1 MAISKKIIKYLDDNK
16 YKYEIV
22 EHKTTYTAWD
32 TAQTEKIKPQEV
44 AKALVMKADSDYV
57 LALLPANRNLDKQK
71 LLKVISAGRKK
82 LKLKNLPPHQNSTK
96 NTLKKTSAAKIKK
109 SSFGVGVYK
118 KIDFAK
124 EAWMKKNLP
133 GKVGATPPFAKIL
146 KMDIFIDSLLAK
158 NKKIYLGSGEYTNS
172 IRVNTGQYLKT
183 ESPIKGVFSV
193 KK

>member
-1 MAISKKIIKYLDDNK
+1 MAISKKIIQYLDDNK

-44 AKALVMKADSDYV
+44 AKALVMKADGDYT
-57 LALLPANRNLDKQK
+57 LAMLPANRNLDKQK
-71 LLKVISAGRKK
+71 LLKTINIGRKK
-82 LKLKNLPPHQNSTK
+82 
-96 NTLKKTSAAKIKK
+96 ARAKAC
-109 SSFGVGVYK
+109 K

-133 GKVGATPPFAKIL
+133 GKVGATPPFAKII
-146 KMDIFIDSLLAK
+146 KIDIFIDSLLAK

-172 IRVNTGQYLKT
+172 IRVNTSQYLKI
-183 ESPIKGVFSV
+183 ENPVKGIFS
-193 KK
+193 KKKN

>member
-16 YKYEIV
+16 YKYEVV

-44 AKALVMKADSDYV
+44 AKALVMKADGGYV
-57 LALLPANRNLDKQK
+57 LALVPANRNLDKQK
-71 LLKVISAGRKK
+71 LLKIINAGRKK
-82 LKLKNLPPHQNSTK
+82 LKLKN
-96 NTLKKTSAAKIKK
+96 
-109 SSFGVGVYK
+109 FK

-146 KMDIFIDSLLAK
+146 SAGRRIDIFIDSLLAK
-158 NKKIYLGSGEYTNS
+158 NKRIYLGSGEYVFS
-172 IRVNTGQYLKT
+172 VRVNTKQYLKT
-183 ESPIKGVFSV
+183 ENPTKGVFS
-193 KK
+193 KKKN

>member
-1 MAISKKIIKYLDDNK
+1 MAISKKIIQYLDDSK

-44 AKALVMKADSDYV
+44 AKALVMKVDGDYI
-57 LALLPANRNLDKQK
+57 LAMLPANRNLDKQK
-71 LLKVISAGRKK
+71 LLKTINAGRKK
-82 LKLKNLPPHQNSTK
+82 IGAKN
-96 NTLKKTSAAKIKK
+96 
-109 SSFGVGVYK
+109 YK

-133 GKVGATPPFAKIL
+133 GKVGATPPFAKII
-146 KMDIFIDSLLAK
+146 KIDIFIDSLLAK

-172 IRVNTGQYLKT
+172 IRVNTNQYLKI
-183 ESPIKGVFSV
+183 ENPVKGIFS
-193 KK
+193 KKKN

>member
-1 MAISKKIIKYLDDNK
+1 MAISKKIIQYLDDNK

-44 AKALVMKADSDYV
+44 AKALVMKVDGDYA
-57 LALLPANRNLDKQK
+57 LAMLPANRNLDRQK
-71 LLKVISAGRKK
+71 LLKTINVLRKK
-82 LKLKNLPPHQNSTK
+82 IGGK
-96 NTLKKTSAAKIKK
+96 AC
-109 SSFGVGVYK
+109 K

-146 KMDIFIDSLLAK
+146 KINIFIDSLLAK
-158 NKKIYLGSGEYTNS
+158 NKRIYLGSGEYTLS
-172 IRVNTGQYLKT
+172 IRVNTGQYLKI
-183 ESPIKGVFSV
+183 EQPVKGSFSKS